1 MSTYIML
8 GSYSQKSIK
17 KMSADRTDQAIALIE
32 KFGGKVKAGY
42 AMLGVYDLA
51 LIVDLPDTEGAM
63 KTSVAL
69 SKLLGVGFTTSPA
82 VTFEVF
88 DKLTGDL

>member
-1 MSTYIML
+1 MSTFIML
-8 GSYSQKSIK
+8 GSYSQDSIK
-17 KMSADRTDQAIALIE
+17 EMSADRTDRAIALID

-42 AMLGVYDLA
+42 AMLGEYDLA
-51 LIVDLPDTEGAM
+51 LIVDLPDTEQAM

-82 VTFEVF
+82 VSFETF
-88 DKLTGDL
+88 DKLTEDL

>member
-42 AMLGVYDLA
+42 AMLGEYDLV
-51 LIVDLPDTEGAM
+51 LVVDLPDTEGAM
-63 KTSVAL
+63 KVSVAL

>member
-17 KMSADRTDQAIALIE
+17 KMSANRTDQAIALIE

-42 AMLGVYDLA
+42 AMLGEYDLA

-63 KTSVAL
+63 KVSVAL

>member
-1 MSTYIML
+1 ML
-8 GSYSQKSIK
+8 GSYSQDSIK
-17 KMSADRTDQAIALIE
+17 EMSADRTDRAIALID

-42 AMLGVYDLA
+42 AMLGEYDLA
-51 LIVDLPDTEGAM
+51 LIVDLPDTEQAM

-82 VTFEVF
+82 VSFETF
-88 DKLTGDL
+88 DKLTEDL

>member
-1 MSTYIML
+1 MSTFIML
-8 GSYSQKSIK
+8 GSYSQDSIK
-17 KMSADRTDQAIALIE
+17 EMSADRTDRAMALID

-42 AMLGVYDLA
+42 AMLGEYDLA
-51 LIVDLPDTEGAM
+51 LIVDLPDTEQAM

-82 VTFEVF
+82 VSFETF
-88 DKLTGDL
+88 DKLTEDL

>member
-1 MSTYIML
+1 ML

-17 KMSADRTDQAIALIE
+17 KMSANRTDQAIALIE

-42 AMLGVYDLA
+42 AMLGEYDLA

-63 KTSVAL
+63 KVSVAL